1 MVSVIITVTVA
12 IILFVAVLA
21 PVIGD
26 ATAEGGPLSG
36 NATWITLV
44 GVVGTLTIISIVMI
58 VVRTLGNKERIPHN
72 RKPKTPGGRPGRIK
86 SGRQKKPLGEG
97 EVRTWK
103 ST

>member
-26 ATAEGGPLSG
+26 ATAEGGPLAG

-58 VVRTLGNKERIPHN
+58 VVRTLGNKQRIPQ
-72 RKPKTPGGRPGRIK
+72 PKTLSSRRAAGESKIRPPK
-86 SGRQKKPLGEG
+86 
-97 EVRTWK
+97 
-103 ST
+103 

>member
-1 MVSVIITVTVA
+1 MVSVIITATVA

-26 ATAEGGPLSG
+26 ATAEGGPLAG

-58 VVRTLGNKERIPHN
+58 VVRTLGNKERRH
-72 RKPKTPGGRPGRIK
+72 T
-86 SGRQKKPLGEG
+86 
-97 EVRTWK
+97 T
-103 ST
+103 